1 MQLEQALERPD
12 RSRPRL
18 VTPTF
23 LLITLSTF
31 AYFIAIGCLIPTLP
45 LFVEGPLG
53 GSSVSVGLA
62 VGAFSLSAVLLRP
75 FIGHVGDT
83 KGRRILI
90 IGGGVLVAISIA
102 GYALASALL
111 PLILLRLVT
120 GLGEAAFYVGA
131 ASAINDLAPDERR
144 GEALS
149 FFSLALYGGLALG
162 PVLGEW
168 VLAGDHFHTTWYV
181 AAGAGLVAGLLGVA
195 VRDTR
200 PTDLEDTDTPT
211 ERRLVH
217 PRALMPGTI
226 LATSV
231 WGLSGFNTFIPLY
244 AIERG
249 MSGSRIVFVIFSA
262 TVLSIRSFGARL
274 PDVVGPRKAASAALV
289 SSTFGLALIGL
300 WPATAGLLVGAAF
313 FGIGQALAFPALM
326 TLAVGGAPA
335 RERGAVV
342 GTFTAFFDL
351 AFGLGALSLGG
362 VAAVFGYRGSFVA
375 GALVAAFGFGLLRM
389 YARRNRRA
397 IARAEAEA
405 SLPGDPIVESA

>member
-1 MQLEQALERPD
+1 
-12 RSRPRL
+12 

-45 LFVEGPLG
+45 VFVEGSLG

-83 KGRRILI
+83 RGRRILI
-90 IGGGVLVAISIA
+90 IGGASLVALSIA
-102 GYALASALL
+102 GYALADALL

-168 VLAGDHFHTTWYV
+168 VLDGTHFHATWYV
-181 AAGAGLVAGLLGVA
+181 AAGASFVAALLGLR

-200 PTDLEDTDTPT
+200 PAESSSEPPA

-217 PRALMPGTI
+217 PRGLVPGTI

-231 WGLSGFNTFIPLY
+231 WGLSGFNTFVPLY
-244 AIERG
+244 ALELGLR
-249 MSGSRIVFVIFSA
+249 GSRLVFVVFSA
-262 TVLSIRSFGARL
+262 TVLSIRSIGARI
-274 PDVVGPRKAASAALV
+274 PDVLGPRKTASAALC
-289 SSTFGLALIGL
+289 SSAFGLALIGL
-300 WPATAGLLVGAAF
+300 WAATPGLLIGAAF
-313 FGIGQALAFPALM
+313 FGLGQALAFPALM

-335 RERGAVV
+335 NERGAVV

-351 AFGLGALSLGG
+351 SFGLGALSLGA
-362 VAAVFGYRGSFVA
+362 VAAVFGYRGAFIG
-375 GALVAAFGFGLLRM
+375 GALVAAFGLGLLRT

-405 SLPGDPIVESA
+405 AGSIHSSDAVVESA